1 MIMLINAN
9 NFLYFQYLE
18 MRFQS
23 KLVKRMASIGMISY
37 MVSKTLYTNIYIK
50 TTFLSMGLLPAT

>member
-1 MIMLINAN
+1 MLINAN